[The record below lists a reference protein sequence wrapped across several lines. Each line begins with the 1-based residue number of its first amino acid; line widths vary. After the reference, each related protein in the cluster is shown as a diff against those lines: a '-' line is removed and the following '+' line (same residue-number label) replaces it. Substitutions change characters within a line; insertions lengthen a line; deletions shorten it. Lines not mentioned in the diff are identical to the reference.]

1 MATKKEKAIKAANRF
16 LQRGQV
22 DKAIRT
28 YEQLVAQHERDPR
41 LRHKLGELLARKN
54 RVSEALEE
62 FRWVANHFESN
73 GFYPK
78 ALAVYKQMLDL
89 DPERMDV
96 HLHLGEIYLSQG
108 KTSDAGKHFASVAT
122 KVEKEGSLSEK
133 ISVYE
138 KLLRINP
145 EDMDSLMRLVSLYV
159 EGGSGTKAVETLETL
174 AETMR
179 AAGDSEQLMSVLDRL
194 CGITDDDTAYKREMA
209 GIHLD
214 RGESRRA
221 VTKLQDCFR
230 VDPQDIPTLTLLGQA
245 FRELQ
250 QTDKALQ
257 VYTELARI
265 HGARGDLEAQDEVE
279 RLLREMVDPSGAA
292 DAGGSSSLLTEL
304 HIEQDLPEEALRHV
318 VRGETYLK
326 YNLVQRA
333 KDSAATCARR
343 WPALF
348 DVLRLQARV
357 KERLGEHE
365 AASAATLQAYG
376 AAMDAGDL
384 RVARACLVET
394 TRLRPSDVAARDRLA
409 AFDDAMGD
417 DLKALE
423 AAREGSAEA
432 SVPLEEMDSLYGSGG
447 GRAHL
452 RDEIDVEIDEVFT
465 RPDPTAGQV
474 TDADLQALDENSLEF
489 LSYENYLA
497 EVAAGTIDASMD
509 DEVDPDDREIEIEE
523 PSTGEGADLDGSE
536 ESLLGDENT
545 EDFESLLAE
554 MATAIE
560 HELDEDEDEDE
571 DEEITEDGVSTDG
584 TAGKPTEVPATAG
597 GSPGLELAQGYFDV
611 GLFEEALRE
620 YTKAVESGVEPGQ
633 ALLHMGRCHRE
644 LGNFDDAVDSL
655 QQGSQAVASDP
666 QLALEVQFEL
676 GVVYLEKG
684 EGWMAYEV
692 LGEIAQ
698 RDPSFRTEEVTT
710 RLAQIA
716 AQLGVGEG

>member
-1 MATKKEKAIKAANRF
+1 VATKKEKAIKAANRF

-22 DKAIRT
+22 DKAIFQ
-28 YEQLVAQHERDPR
+28 YEKLVAIDERDPR
-41 LRHKLGELLARKN
+41 VRHKLGELLARKN
-54 RVSEALEE
+54 RISEALEQ
-62 FRWVANHFESN
+62 FRWVASHFESG
-73 GFYPK
+73 GFYTK

-145 EDMDSLMRLVSLYV
+145 EDLDSLMRLVALYV
-159 EGGSGTKAVETLETL
+159 EGGSTNKAVETLEAL
-174 AETMR
+174 ADTMR
-179 AAGDSEQLMSVLDRL
+179 ASGDSEQLMSVLDRL
-194 CGITDDDTAYKREMA
+194 GGITDDDTAYKREMA
-209 GIHLD
+209 GIHLE
-214 RGESRRA
+214 RGEARRA

-230 VDPQDIPTLTLLGQA
+230 VDPQDIETLTLLGKA
-245 FRELQ
+245 FRELE

-265 HGARGDLEAQDEVE
+265 YGARGDLEAQDEVE
-279 RLLREMVDPSGAA
+279 RLLREMVDPGGAA
-292 DAGGSSSLLTEL
+292 EDAAGLSSSPLTDARL
-304 HIEQDLPEEALRHV
+304 DQTIPDEALRYV

-333 KDSAATCARR
+333 KDAASTCTRR
-343 WPALF
+343 WPDLF
-348 DVLRLQARV
+348 DVMRLQALV

-365 AASAATLQAYG
+365 AASAAVLQAYG

-394 TRLRPSDVAARDRLA
+394 TRLQPSDVSARDRLA

-417 DLKALE
+417 DLKAAE
-423 AAREGSAEA
+423 AAGDGSHES
-432 SVPLEEMDSLYGSGG
+432 SVPLEEMDSLYGGGG
-447 GRAHL
+447 GRTHL
-452 RDEIDVEIDEVFT
+452 RDEIDVDIDEVFT
-465 RPDPTAGQV
+465 RPDSTESHA

-497 EVAAGTIDASMD
+497 EVASGTVDASMD

-523 PSTGEGADLDGSE
+523 PSTGEREALEGSE

-545 EDFESLLAE
+545 EDFESLLSE

-560 HELDEDEDEDE
+560 HELDEDE
-571 DEEITEDGVSTDG
+571 EITEDGVTSDG
-584 TAGKPTEVPATAG
+584 PAGESDAAAA
-597 GSPGLELAQGYFDV
+597 PGLELAQGYYDV

-620 YTKAVESGVEPGQ
+620 YTKAVDAGVEPAR
-633 ALLHMGRCHRE
+633 ALLYVGRCQRE
-644 LGNFDDAVDSL
+644 LGNFDDAVERL
-655 QQGSQAVASDP
+655 QEGSGIAASDP
-666 QLALEVQFEL
+666 QLALEIQFEL
-676 GVVYLEKG
+676 GVVYHEKG

-692 LGEIAQ
+692 LGEVAQ
-698 RDPSFRTEEVTT
+698 RDPSFRTGDVTT
-710 RLAQIA
+710 RLEQIA
-716 AQLGVGEG
+716 SQLGVGEG